1 MIITTM
7 IITTNSSKIKVNTSS
22 PIVPSI
28 NEVTDTKIV
37 VSDIHEQS
45 TIKEQYFSV
54 IKVGVGTVPQCM
66 SR

>member
-7 IITTNSSKIKVNTSS
+7 IIITTKVEVNTSS

-54 IKVGVGTVPQCM
+54 KKAGEAQSHPMHV
-66 SR
+66 